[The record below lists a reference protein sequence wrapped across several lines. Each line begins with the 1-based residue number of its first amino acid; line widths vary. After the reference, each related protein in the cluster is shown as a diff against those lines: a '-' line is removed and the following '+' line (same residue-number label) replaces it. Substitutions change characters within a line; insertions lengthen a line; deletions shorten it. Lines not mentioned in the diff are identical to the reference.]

1 MSHWADAAPD
11 DEYAEES
18 FIRPYTITQGRTTSA
33 RDDLTLITV
42 IATVVAPDEQLSTR
56 GLQPEHRLILQL
68 CRTPVALAEVAA
80 ELNLPVAVTKILVS
94 DLIALGR
101 VTARPPLA
109 VAVGQGL
116 DMTLLQAVKDG
127 LLRL

>member
-1 MSHWADAAPD
+1 VSHWADAAPD

>member
-11 DEYAEES
+11 HEYAEQS
-18 FIRPYTITQGRTTSA
+18 FVRPYTITHGRTASA

-42 IATVVAPDEQLSTR
+42 IATVVAPGELASDR
-56 GLQPEHRLILQL
+56 GLQPEHRVILRQ
-68 CRTPVALAEVAA
+68 CRAPVALAEVAA
-80 ELNLPVAVTKILVS
+80 GLNLPVAVTKILVS
-94 DLIALGR
+94 DLITFGR

-109 VAVGQGL
+109 VAVGQGP
-116 DMTLLQAVKDG
+116 DITLLQAVKDG